1 MPHPVPAASARAGRG
16 RGPGRRGAARHAAAG
31 LPLALVLAF
40 ASAAAGPPAG
50 AGKGSMSD
58 AWVFYTRSVGSAGT
72 LGGSFTREAALVRT
86 DASIPGVPRI
96 GFFRRPMAPGE
107 WEQLAGLVRSLG
119 APRSSGVNRP
129 GTPMV
134 SLGIMAQGKAE
145 VVHGQPENAL
155 TPGEREVFSKVEKTV
170 EDVMRHAHR
179 ALEAEASW
187 ETESIAPDDDL
198 ALAVR
203 VRNPGLGPVPFVHP
217 AARGGEGSGFSVVL
231 ARVGPD
237 GATIDAREV
246 VFAPGEVVEV
256 RDGKKV
262 TGAAPEV
269 VELAPGKEVAFRAR
283 ARVRLV
289 PSLYRASARLDFD
302 APPGS
307 DEKAVSGTI
316 AVDLPRLAVA
326 RPGERGGKS

>member
-1 MPHPVPAASARAGRG
+1 MTRLL
-16 RGPGRRGAARHAAAG
+16 HAAVG
-31 LPLALVLAF
+31 LLFALALARSLAGG
-40 ASAAAGPPAG
+40 APAG
-50 AGKGSMSD
+50 EAGKGAMSD
-58 AWVFYTRSVGSAGT
+58 TWVFYTKSVGSAGT

-107 WEQLAGLVRSLG
+107 WDSLAALVRSLG

-134 SLGIMAQGKAE
+134 SLGIMARGRAE

-155 TPGEREVFSKVEKTV
+155 TEGERAVFSKVEKTV
-170 EDVMRHAHR
+170 EDVLGHAHR
-179 ALEAEASW
+179 ALEAEAAW
-187 ETESIAPDDDL
+187 ETATIAPDDDL
-198 ALAVR
+198 TLGIR

-217 AARGGEGSGFSVVL
+217 ASREGNASGFSVVL

-237 GATIDAREV
+237 GTTVDAREV
-246 VFAPGEVVEV
+246 VFSPGQVVEM
-256 RDGKKV
+256 REGKSV
-262 TGAAPEV
+262 TGKADEV
-269 VELAPGKEVAFRAR
+269 VELAPGKEVVFRAR
-283 ARVRLV
+283 ARVRLA
-289 PSLYRASARLDFD
+289 PSDYRASARLDFD

-326 RPGERGGKS
+326 RPGERGGKG